1 VYALIL
7 LQGFD
12 KITLKSRRKTYNCR
26 NFLPNPRDS
35 MKNPYLSR
43 YSTTIAKK
51 QASREVTSLP
61 STNRQVKASKSTRDK
76 IERISQ
82 VGRKFQPRVM

>member
-1 VYALIL
+1 
-7 LQGFD
+7 
-12 KITLKSRRKTYNCR
+12 
-26 NFLPNPRDS
+26 

-61 STNRQVKASKSTRDK
+61 SPIDKRSIQKHKRQDGEK
-76 IERISQ
+76 IAQ
-82 VGRKFQPRVM
+82 VGKKFQPRMYVILK